1 MGKHQIQI
9 TGDNNASY
17 QISSTPWNNAHDDII
32 PAKASVKKVGSNY
45 KVYDETGAYIAGATY
60 SDAYVAINDEA
71 IAGLTDSRTHME
83 KIILQGD
90 FTLDTEAIAGES
102 FLELEIQ
109 GKVKLADAADIHLIN
124 IDEDFPRCI
133 DIHGGEL
140 DGNSAE
146 QTVTTINGINIVGD
160 TEVAD
165 WWSRSF
171 IHHTNIRDVVKHGI
185 SCVLSNGCRT
195 ILYLDTVKSACGTSQ
210 GNGVYCFGM
219 ADFAWTNVDLGGNDD
234 DALKMVG
241 CGAGTI
247 AGLRTDGSVT
257 FQACSQIGV
266 TPIFIDCYNRDV
278 NGVTIYNSS
287 QISLAV
293 GHIRQDASAGYN
305 TKSAVLFLDDA
316 GTCRHNQVT
325 GVYLGRPQPY
335 TATNRWNYGI
345 EENSSFGQTPDSNIF
360 SVLDGSDCITAAI
373 KKLGANST
381 TSAIIG
387 SVV

>member
-146 QTVTTINGINIVGD
+146 QTSDTIDGIHIAGD

-165 WWSRSF
+165 WWSRTF
-171 IHHTNIRDVVKHGI
+171 IHHINIRDARRHGI
-185 SCVLSNGCRT
+185 YCRTDNGCRT
-195 ILYLDTVKSACGTSQ
+195 ILYLDTIKSACGTSL
-210 GNGVYCFGM
+210 GNGVYCYGM
-219 ADFAWTNVDLGGNDD
+219 ADFMFSNLDLGSNDLA
-234 DALKMVG
+234 ALNLVG
-241 CGAGTI
+241 CGAGSI
-247 AGLRTDGSVT
+247 SGFRTDGSVNLQSCT
-257 FQACSQIGV
+257 QIALGNM
-266 TPIFIDCYNRDV
+266 FIDCYNRNVDGV
-278 NGVTIYNSS
+278 TLYNSHEIALSNGV
-287 QISLAV
+287 
-293 GHIRQDASAGYN
+293 IRQDASAGYN
-305 TKSAVLFLDDA
+305 TKSAIILLDDA
-316 GTCRHNQVT
+316 GTNKYNVISNM
-325 GVYLGRPQPY
+325 YLGRPPSY
-335 TATNRWNYGI
+335 NATNRWAYGI
-345 EENSSFGQTPDSNIF
+345 KEDASWGQQPDYNLFANINAQDTINGNSVTGSHSKISN
-360 SVLDGSDCITAAI
+360 SLP
-373 KKLGANST
+373 
-381 TSAIIG
+381 
-387 SVV
+387 